1 MNSYTFKI
9 VTENRRDINEDS
21 LYNLFVDTII
31 DKDVVRYPQIV
42 MEGEEGRLDLVSKR
56 IYGGNYIEELMM
68 INNILNPFS
77 IVEGQEIDVVAP
89 GDLGLFRDPELK
101 TEQSNTVAN
110 PTNKNTRKDPK
121 REKGVP
127 PTIKPIDFEQL
138 MVNKTSKTIKI
149 NTRLL

>member
-9 VTENRRDINEDS
+9 ITENKRDINEDN
-21 LYNLFVDTII
+21 LYNLFVDTIV
-31 DKDVVRYPQIV
+31 DKDVIRYPDIV

-56 IYGGNYIEELMM
+56 IYGGNYVEELMM

-77 IVEGQEIDVVAP
+77 IVEGQEIEVVAS

-101 TEQSNTVAN
+101 TVQSNSVAN
-110 PTNKNTRKDPK
+110 PINKNTRKDPK

-138 MVNKTSKTIKI
+138 MVNKTNKTIRI
-149 NTRLL
+149 NTKLL